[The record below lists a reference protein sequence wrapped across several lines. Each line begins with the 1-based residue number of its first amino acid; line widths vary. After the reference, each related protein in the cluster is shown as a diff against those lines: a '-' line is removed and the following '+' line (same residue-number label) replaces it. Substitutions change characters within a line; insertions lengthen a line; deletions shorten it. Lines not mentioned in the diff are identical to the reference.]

1 MIKFSLLKKSKKA
14 RLGQL
19 SLKHGAVETPT
30 FMTVG
35 THGSVKSLSSEDIKN
50 CNAQI
55 ILCNAY
61 HLMLRPGNKIIKAA
75 GGLHKFMDWDQP
87 ILTDSG
93 GYQVFSL
100 SSYTK
105 VTKSGVE
112 FKSPLNGEK
121 IFISPEKSIETQI
134 SLGSDIM
141 MVFDECTNYPSEKY
155 DTEKSMELSLYWAEL
170 SFKHNTS
177 SMPLF
182 GIVQG
187 GMFNDLR
194 DISLNE
200 LLKFN
205 FDGYAIGGLSV
216 GEPSDLRN
224 EIVKYITP
232 KLPENKPRYLMGIG
246 KPLDIIYAVRDGI
259 DMFDCVIPTRNARNG
274 QIYSNSGV
282 INIRNKKYEQD
293 FTPID
298 KNCNCP
304 TCKTYS
310 KSYIKHLDRCNDA
323 LAGRLMTIHNV
334 YFYQEFMG
342 KIRTAIHKNNLEE
355 LISEVEENISI
366 SEVDK

>member
-1 MIKFSLLKKSKKA
+1 MIKFSLLKKNKKA
-14 RLGQL
+14 RLGKL
-19 SLKHGAVETPT
+19 NLKHGEVETPA

-35 THGSVKSLSSEDIKN
+35 THGSVKLLSSKDIKN

-61 HLMLRPGNKIIKAA
+61 HLMLRPGNKIIEAA
-75 GGLHKFMDWDQP
+75 GGLHKFMSWNKP

-100 SSYTK
+100 SSHTN
-105 VTKSGVE
+105 VTKHGVE

-121 IFISPEKSIETQI
+121 IFISPEISIETQI
-134 SLGSDIM
+134 NLGSDIM
-141 MVFDECTNYPSEKY
+141 MIFDECTSYPSTKY
-155 DTEKSMELSLYWAEL
+155 NTKKSMELSLYWAEL

-187 GMFNDLR
+187 GMFPDLR
-194 DISLNE
+194 DTSLNE

-224 EIVKYITP
+224 EIVSYIAP
-232 KLPENKPRYLMGIG
+232 KLPEAKPRYLMGVG

-274 QIYSNSGV
+274 QIYSNSGI

-298 KNCNCP
+298 KNCNCS
-304 TCKTYS
+304 TCQTYS
-310 KSYIKHLDRCNDA
+310 KSYIRHLDKCNDA

-334 YFYQEFMG
+334 YFYQEFMR
-342 KIRTAIHKNNLEE
+342 KIRFAIESNTLDDLIKN
-355 LISEVEENISI
+355 VEHNYIE
-366 SEVDK
+366 

>member
-1 MIKFSLLKKSKKA
+1 MINFSLLKKSKRA
-14 RLGQL
+14 RLGKL
-19 SLKHGAVETPT
+19 NLKHGIVETPT

-61 HLMLRPGNKIIKAA
+61 HLMLRPGNQIIKAA
-75 GGLHKFMDWDQP
+75 DGLHKFMNWDRP

-100 SSYTK
+100 SSHTK
-105 VTKSGVE
+105 VTKNGVE

-121 IFISPEKSIETQI
+121 IFMSPEKSIETQI
-134 SLGSDIM
+134 HLGSDIM
-141 MVFDECTNYPSEKY
+141 MIFDECTSYPATED
-155 DTEKSMELSLYWAEL
+155 DTKRSMELSLHWAEL

-182 GIVQG
+182 GIIQG
-187 GMFNDLR
+187 GMFSNLR
-194 DISLNE
+194 EISLNE
-200 LLKFN
+200 LLKFD

-224 EIVKYITP
+224 KIVADIAP
-232 KLPENKPRYLMGIG
+232 KLPENKPRYLMGVG
-246 KPLDIIYAVRDGI
+246 KPLDIIYAVCNGI

-274 QIYSNSGV
+274 QIYSNDGV

-293 FTPID
+293 FNPID
-298 KNCNCP
+298 KNCNCL
-304 TCKTYS
+304 TCQTYS
-310 KSYIKHLDRCNDA
+310 RSYIRHLDKCNDA
-323 LAGRLMTIHNV
+323 LAGRLMSIHNV
-334 YFYQEFMG
+334 YFYQEFMR
-342 KIRTAIHKNNLEE
+342 KIRASIQENNLEQ
-355 LISEVEENISI
+355 LMLEVEKKYKDN
-366 SEVDK
+366 EVDK